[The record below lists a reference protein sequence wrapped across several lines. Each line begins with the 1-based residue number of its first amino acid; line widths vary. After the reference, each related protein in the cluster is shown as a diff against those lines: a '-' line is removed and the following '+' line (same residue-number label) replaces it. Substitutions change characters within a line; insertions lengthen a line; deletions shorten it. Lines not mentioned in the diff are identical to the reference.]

1 MFGNTASQINVSFV
15 LIVCPKV
22 KSSLVTVTSGN
33 IQFWKVQCEVLCV
46 NAQAQITCSCMNME
60 LIGVLSDLLSY
71 NAHFIFMI

>member
-33 IQFWKVQCEVLCV
+33 IQFWEVQCESCV
-46 NAQAQITCSCMNME
+46 
-60 LIGVLSDLLSY
+60 
-71 NAHFIFMI
+71 